1 MSVLIKA
8 WEHFK
13 TITRHRHGV
22 IKNCYKAGILWQG
35 LRHDLSKYSPE
46 EFLKGCKYYQ
56 GTRSPH
62 EAEREEYG
70 FSYGWMH
77 HKGRNKHHFE
87 YWTDYDL
94 RTKLMTPVKMPLKYV
109 KEMFCDRVAASIQ
122 RMMVDYRANPPKE
135 ILGSLVVKINEIQTL
150 EAFDVRTGK
159 KTHLEQ
165 DKSNVLQWYTED
177 GTRVCVRPSGTEP
190 KIKFYFGVKATLPS
204 VADYEKVR
212 AELNDKIERIKKE
225 LKLV

>member
-109 KEMFCDRVAASIQ
+109 KEMFCDRVAASKIY
-122 RMMVDYRANPPKE
+122 MKDKYDDGAPLAYFLRA
-135 ILGSLVVKINEIQTL
+135 
-150 EAFDVRTGK
+150 K
-159 KTHLEQ
+159 KTRAIHPETSDLLEKLLTMLR
-165 DKSNVLQWYTED
+165 DKGEDYTF
-177 GTRVCVRPSGTEP
+177 TYIRR
-190 KIKFYFGVKATLPS
+190 L
-204 VADYEKVR
+204 
-212 AELNDKIERIKKE
+212 KKY
-225 LKLV
+225 

>member
-109 KEMFCDRVAASIQ
+109 KEMFCDRVAASKIYMKDKYDDGAPLAYFLTVIYSSLNVFLISKIHLKHQTFWRSFLQ
-122 RMMVDYRANPPKE
+122 RFVIKARTT
-135 ILGSLVVKINEIQTL
+135 LSLI
-150 EAFDVRTGK
+150 
-159 KTHLEQ
+159 
-165 DKSNVLQWYTED
+165 
-177 GTRVCVRPSGTEP
+177 
-190 KIKFYFGVKATLPS
+190 
-204 VADYEKVR
+204 
-212 AELNDKIERIKKE
+212 
-225 LKLV
+225 